1 MASGNGTIEVA
12 GREGNY
18 GNYVRIRHANGYKT
32 AYAHMLRFASGVA
45 KGVKVRQGQIIG
57 YLGNTGMSTG
67 PHLHYEVLVNN
78 QFTNPLS
85 IKIPKSRQ
93 LQGRLLTD
101 FRREKARIEDL
112 MHRPPVKTR
121 VATVEK

>member
-1 MASGNGTIEVA
+1 MA

-18 GNYVRIRHANGYKT
+18 GNYIRIRHANGYKT
-32 AYAHMLRFASGVA
+32 VYAHLLRFAAGVT

-67 PHLHYEVLVNN
+67 PHVHYKVLINN
-78 QFTNPLS
+78 QHTNPLS

-101 FRREKARIEDL
+101 FRREKGRIDDL
-112 MHRPPVKTR
+112 MHRPPVKTE

>member
-1 MASGNGTIEVA
+1 MQ
-12 GREGNY
+12 
-18 GNYVRIRHANGYKT
+18 
-32 AYAHMLRFASGVA
+32 RFALGAA

-57 YLGNTGMSTG
+57 FLGNTGMSTG

-85 IKIPKSRQ
+85 IKIPRSRQ

-101 FRREKARIEDL
+101 FRREKTRIDDL

-121 VATVEK
+121 VATVER

>member
-1 MASGNGTIEVA
+1 
-12 GREGNY
+12 
-18 GNYVRIRHANGYKT
+18 
-32 AYAHMLRFASGVA
+32 
-45 KGVKVRQGQIIG
+45 
-57 YLGNTGMSTG
+57 MSTG
-67 PHLHYEVLVNN
+67 PHLHYEVLINN
-78 QFTNPLS
+78 QHTNPLS

-121 VATVEK
+121 VATSKSDFRQICLPERRLREASLHF